1 MERNQFTFYFSFYK
15 TIRRI
20 KNKAARADAYDAICR
35 YALTGELPDLDK
47 LPYTAAMVL
56 DMAIPV
62 IDSGSKK
69 AESGKR
75 GGSKQEANRKQTQI
89 KAEANRKQTASEKE
103 GEIEGE
109 IEGEVEVEIEKEK
122 ENKCFISPTPTPPPA
137 GTEIGAEAK
146 RAAFAAVMNA
156 YMDTVNPH
164 PSGVCID
171 ALKTYTERLSAPV
184 VLHVL
189 QICVD
194 DKKTAWSYISAVL
207 ARYQRDGLDSMEKVE
222 MDERDRAAE
231 REKRETERNL
241 PAWKRGRNAPAKC
254 EKTDVSADVAALD
267 AALESG
273 AI

>member
-1 MERNQFTFYFSFYK
+1 MERNQFTFYYSFYK
-15 TIRRI
+15 TISRI
-20 KNKAARADAYDAICR
+20 KNKAARADAYDAICK

-47 LPYTAAMVL
+47 LPDTAAMVL

-75 GGSKQEANRKQTQI
+75 GGSKQEANRKQTES
-89 KAEANRKQTASEKE
+89 KAEAKRKQTASEKDGE
-103 GEIEGE
+103 IEREIEGE
-109 IEGEVEVEIEKEK
+109 IEEEIEK
-122 ENKCFISPTPTPPPA
+122 ENKCFISPTPTPPPS

-171 ALKTYTERLSAPV
+171 ALKAYTDRLSAPV

-231 REKRETERNL
+231 REKRDADRNL

-254 EKTDVSADVAALD
+254 EQTNVSADFAALD

-273 AI
+273 VI

>member
-1 MERNQFTFYFSFYK
+1 MERSQFTFYASFFR
-15 TIRRI
+15 TISRI

-47 LPYTAAMVL
+47 LPDTAAMVL

-75 GGSKQEANRKQTQI
+75 GGSKSEANAKQI
-89 KAEANRKQTASEKE
+89 GSKPEANRKQTASEKE
-103 GEIEGE
+103 WEIEGE
-109 IEGEVEVEIEKEK
+109 KEEEK

-137 GTEIGAEAK
+137 ETEIGAEAK

-171 ALKTYTERLSAPV
+171 ALKAYTERLSAPV

-189 QICVD
+189 QICAD

-222 MDERDRAAE
+222 IDERDRTAE
-231 REKRETERNL
+231 REKREAERNL

-254 EKTDVSADVAALD
+254 EQTDVSADFAALD

-273 AI
+273 VI

>member
-15 TIRRI
+15 TISRI
-20 KNKAARADAYDAICR
+20 KNKAARADAYDAICK

-47 LPYTAAMVL
+47 LPDTAAMVL
-56 DMAIPV
+56 DIAIPV

-75 GGSKQEANRKQTQI
+75 GGSKPEANRKQTPSKSQ
-89 KAEANRKQTASEKE
+89 ANRKQTVSEKEGEKE

-109 IEGEVEVEIEKEK
+109 IEK
-122 ENKCFISPTPTPPPA
+122 ENKCFIPPTPTPPPA

-171 ALKTYTERLSAPV
+171 ALKAYTDRLSAPV

-231 REKRETERNL
+231 REKREAERNL

-254 EKTDVSADVAALD
+254 EQTDVSADFAALD